1 MATTAEAG
9 AVLQPPAGS
18 GQAANPTGQPQQP
31 QATPPPAQAA
41 ALPPAPQETVESLV
55 KEIEHLKL
63 KLDEERRKL
72 NDVARE

>member
-1 MATTAEAG
+1 MATTAEAS
-9 AVLQPPAGS
+9 AVLQPPA
-18 GQAANPTGQPQQP
+18 PTGGQPAAPANQGGQQQQQP
-31 QATPPPAQAA
+31 PPQV
-41 ALPPAPQETVESLV
+41 PPTAPQETVESLV